1 MAQVRIREVMDKAF
15 SATFDEQLDA
25 ERHAQRELFEH
36 PECPAKKMFGK
47 FTEAAQ
53 KRQAKL

>member
-1 MAQVRIREVMDKAF
+1 MDKAF